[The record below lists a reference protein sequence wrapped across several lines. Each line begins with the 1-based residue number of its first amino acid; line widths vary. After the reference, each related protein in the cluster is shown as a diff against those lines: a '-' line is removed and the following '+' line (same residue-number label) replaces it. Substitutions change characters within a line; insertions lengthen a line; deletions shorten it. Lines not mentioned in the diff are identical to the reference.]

1 MRVLQVITLCELGGA
16 QTVVANIANNICGN
30 HDVIVASGEG
40 DGKMWDML
48 DPKVQRVHCKHLKR
62 DISFFNDLRAWYEL
76 RKLYKKYKPDVIH
89 LHSSKAGVLGRL
101 AFPSKKIV
109 YTVHGFDTIRLA
121 NRRFLSL
128 EKMMQKRCHSI
139 VAVSEYDKRNLNAEK
154 IRHNVTTVYNG
165 TSLPVVPNDISFGIP
180 SKYKKSVLCIARVSY
195 PKNSTLFI
203 EVAKLLPQYAFVWIG
218 NKEPVLD
225 TPENVFFLG
234 NIHNAAMY
242 CSLADIFML
251 PSEYEGLPIVIIEA
265 MSYGKPIVASNVGGI
280 SELVHNAVNGYALEN
295 KAALFAE
302 KISHILENSQVY
314 DKMSCSSA
322 ELYNEHFT
330 VDKMVGGYKE
340 VYNKVLGKD
349 CF

>member
-62 DISFFNDLRAWYEL
+62 DISFFNDLRAWNEL

-89 LHSSKAGVLGRL
+89 LHSSKAGFLGRL
-101 AFPSKKIV
+101 AFPTKKIV

-154 IRHNVTTVYNG
+154 IGHNVTTVYNG
-165 TSLPVVPNDISFGIP
+165 TSLPVVSNEISFGIP
-180 SKYKKSVLCIARVSY
+180 SRYKKIVLCIARVSY
-195 PKNSTLFI
+195 PKNSSLFI

-218 NKEPVLD
+218 NKEPVSD

-242 CSLADIFML
+242 CSLADVFML

-265 MSYGKPIVASNVGGI
+265 MSYGKPVVASNVGGI
-280 SELVHNAVNGYALEN
+280 SELVHNGDNGYALEN
-295 KAALFAE
+295 NAGLFAE
-302 KISHILENSQVY
+302 KINHILEDSQVY
-314 DKMSCSSA
+314 DKMSQSST
-322 ELYNEHFT
+322 ELYNKYFT

-340 VYNKVLGKD
+340 IYNKVLGSEI
-349 CF
+349 F

>member
-1 MRVLQVITLCELGGA
+1 MRILQVITLCELGGA

-48 DPKVQRVHCKHLKR
+48 DARVERVHCKHLKR
-62 DISFFNDLRAWYEL
+62 NISLFNDLRAWCEL
-76 RKLYKKYKPDVIH
+76 RKLYKKYKPDLIH

-121 NRRFLSL
+121 NRRFLSI
-128 EKMMQKRCHSI
+128 EKMLQKRCRAI
-139 VAVSEYDKRNLNAEK
+139 VAVSEYDKRNLYAEK
-154 IRHNVTTVYNG
+154 IENNVSTVYNG
-165 TSLPVVPNDISFGIP
+165 TSLPVVSNEISFGIP
-180 SKYKKSVLCIARVSY
+180 SKYKKTVLCIARASY
-195 PKNSTLFI
+195 PKNSNLFI
-203 EVAKLLPQYAFVWIG
+203 EVAKQLPQYAFVWIG
-218 NKEPVLD
+218 NKEPVSD

-242 CSLADIFML
+242 CSLADLFML

-265 MSYGKPIVASNVGGI
+265 MSYGKPVVASNVGGI
-280 SELVHNAVNGYALEN
+280 RELVHDGVNGYALEN
-295 KAALFAE
+295 NAALFAE
-302 KISHILENSQVY
+302 KISHILENPQVY
-314 DKMSCSSA
+314 DKMSQSST

-330 VDKMVGGYKE
+330 VDNMVGGYKD
-340 VYNKVLGKD
+340 VYNKVLGEAA
-349 CF
+349 F

>member
-16 QTVVANIANNICGN
+16 QTVVANIANNICDN

-62 DISFFNDLRAWYEL
+62 NISFFNDLRAWYEL

-89 LHSSKAGVLGRL
+89 LHSSKAGFLGRL
-101 AFPSKKIV
+101 ACPSKKIV

-139 VAVSEYDKRNLNAEK
+139 VAVSEYDKCNLHAEK
-154 IRHNVTTVYNG
+154 IENNVTTVYNG
-165 TSLPVVPNDISFGIP
+165 TAHPVVPENISLGIP
-180 SKYKKSVLCIARVSY
+180 SKYKKTVLCIARTSY

-218 NKEPVLD
+218 NKEPVSD

-242 CSLADIFML
+242 CSLADVFML

-265 MSYGKPIVASNVGGI
+265 MSYGKPVVASNVGGI
-280 SELVHNAVNGYALEN
+280 SELVHNGDNGYALEN
-295 KAALFAE
+295 NAGLFAE
-302 KISHILENSQVY
+302 KINHILEDSQVY

-330 VDKMVGGYKE
+330 VDKMVDGYKE
-340 VYNKVLGKD
+340 IYNKVLGSE